1 MAKYIIRLMFLAA
14 AAVLSFNMVNTV
26 AKAKFENLKTANVSN
41 PAFDTVRDKNRQLAC
56 MTQNIYWEAAS
67 EPPEGKLAV
76 AQVVMNRVES
86 GQFPNDAC
94 AVIYQKNVIYQKVI
108 CQFSWVCEK
117 ASTTRPI
124 HKQLWQ
130 ESQDAAKM
138 VLYEGFRLPSLKG
151 VMYYHADYVNPNWG
165 MKKTT
170 QIGRHIF
177 YKKD

>member
-1 MAKYIIRLMFLAA
+1 MAKYMIRMMFLAA
-14 AAVLSFNMVNTV
+14 ASVLTFNMIV
-26 AKAKFENLKTANVSN
+26 AVKEIKFDNLKTASVTN
-41 PAFDTVRDKNRQLAC
+41 PAFDSVRDKNRQLAC

-86 GQFPNDAC
+86 GQFPNDVC
-94 AVIYQKNVIYQKVI
+94 SVIYQKNVIYQKMI

-117 ASTTRPI
+117 ASASKPVQR
-124 HKQLWQ
+124 QLWQ

-151 VMYYHADYVNPNWG
+151 VMYYHADYINPNWN
-165 MKKTT
+165 MKKTAH
-170 QIGRHIF
+170 IGRHIF